1 MAGQSLYALIA
12 GVGPGTG
19 RAIAL
24 RFAKAYPVVLLARNA
39 ESYQSTVEDVTK
51 AGGRA
56 IGIEVD
62 VGDASSIGNA
72 FNGIEKALP
81 GSQLAA
87 AVYNLNSGFL
97 VKPFLDM
104 KPEEFRSRVGGVAFA
119 LRAVS
124 QSLAREFGPQGV
136 HVAHAMIDGLID
148 TPVTRAW
155 GNSSE
160 PDSMIQP
167 DAVAETYWHLHT
179 QPRSA
184 FTHEIDIRP
193 FSKKF

>member
-1 MAGQSLYALIA
+1 MSQFSILIPL
-12 GVGPGTG
+12 GP
-19 RAIAL
+19 AIAL

-56 IGIEVD
+56 IGIDVD

-72 FNGIEKALP
+72 FNSIEKALP

-104 KPEEFRSRVGGVAFA
+104 KPEEFRSRVGGVA
-119 LRAVS
+119 
-124 QSLAREFGPQGV
+124 
-136 HVAHAMIDGLID
+136 
-148 TPVTRAW
+148 
-155 GNSSE
+155 
-160 PDSMIQP
+160 
-167 DAVAETYWHLHT
+167 
-179 QPRSA
+179 
-184 FTHEIDIRP
+184 
-193 FSKKF
+193 